1 MGKIRASR
9 RELNLGNIPVGHFEL
24 SENQDD
30 QGWYTGYFDLDS
42 YHPPQGNVFH
52 SSEEFTRMLFG
63 CNAIDYSFK
72 IDQDNQ
78 TSP

>member
-1 MGKIRASR
+1 MPIVYRKEKQNMGKIRASR

-42 YHPPQGNVFH
+42 YHP
-52 SSEEFTRMLFG
+52 TRR
-63 CNAIDYSFK
+63 
-72 IDQDNQ
+72 
-78 TSP
+78 